1 MKRRQRE
8 KITMSSV
15 SNCDESGMLMP
26 PSSCDVQAAKRTLRN
41 FVTMAIL
48 FSANHGCTVSCLAL
62 ATARLGSIG
71 AWQSGVLYF
80 TYTASAIVG
89 ATYITKTLGSRN
101 SIVAGMALYCAYV
114 GCFFLVAI
122 TITSTATL
130 ANGAAL
136 LGAAIG
142 GVGGGFLWTAQGS
155 YFGQASA
162 EHGTWLQQDVRLS
175 TAYFAGIFAF
185 VYLAEEVLLRL
196 LSSAL
201 LETGRISWSAI
212 FALYTAVAVVSTL
225 GMVLV
230 HNYPKQQEER
240 VSVFYKVT
248 AAVQLL
254 RGDPKMKYMIGL
266 NASFGL
272 AGAFLNSY
280 VNGEVVRVA
289 LNDPGSKYV
298 GGLSALVAA
307 VAAIMSLVLARVTQR
322 YGKGPVLVG
331 GALCFFGMVFPFVVQ
346 PNAMQWGWRGLV
358 MVYTL
363 QGMGRATFESTL
375 KATFADYFPNEKE
388 GAFANIIL
396 QNGLSSAFGYI
407 LSFRL
412 LCEKKSKHCIE
423 FRDGSLHDVLS
434 FELLVVMSVIFA
446 IGGYWRASILYER
459 EQEPQNESAAELIE
473 NQTGVS
479 A

>member
-1 MKRRQRE
+1 
-8 KITMSSV
+8 MSSH
-15 SNCDESGMLMP
+15 SSCDESAVLT
-26 PSSCDVQAAKRTLRN
+26 PSSCDEQAAKRTLRN

-62 ATARLGSIG
+62 ATARLGSVG

-80 TYTASAIVG
+80 TYTASAILG

-101 SIVAGMALYCAYV
+101 SIIAGMALYCAYV
-114 GCFFLVAI
+114 GCFLIATVASST
-122 TITSTATL
+122 TIL

-155 YFGQASA
+155 YFGQASE
-162 EHGTWLQQDVRLS
+162 EHGTLLQQDVKLS

-185 VYLAEEVLLRL
+185 VYLAEEVLLRI

-212 FALYTAVAVVSTL
+212 FAVYTAVAVVSTL
-225 GMVLV
+225 GMVMV
-230 HNYPKQQEER
+230 HNYPKQQEEG
-240 VSVFYKVT
+240 VSVSYKMTV
-248 AAVQLL
+248 AVQLL

-289 LNDPGSKYV
+289 LNDPASKYV

-307 VAAIMSLVLARVTQR
+307 VAAIMSLVLARVAQR
-322 YGKGPVLVG
+322 YGKGPVLVA
-331 GALCFFGMVFPFVVQ
+331 GALCFFGVVFPFVVQ
-346 PNAMQWGWRGLV
+346 PNAVQWGWGGLI

-363 QGMGRATFESTL
+363 QGIGRATFESTL
-375 KATFADYFPNEKE
+375 KATFADYFPYEKE

-412 LCEKKSKHCIE
+412 LCDKESKYCVE

-434 FELLVVMSVIFA
+434 FELLVVVSVIFA

-459 EQEPQNESAAELIE
+459 EQEPQNEYAAELIL

-479 A
+479 AYG